1 VGLFSPRGGGATGAE
16 RRELKCV
23 CGVQHMWEFQL
34 VIPILANLDGVPQTE
49 ETARQQQIN
58 TRGS

>member
-1 VGLFSPRGGGATGAE
+1 
-16 RRELKCV
+16 
-23 CGVQHMWEFQL
+23 MWEFQL